1 MNKSRMNS
9 DPFENGNESKS
20 KFLKRTRKALGV
32 SAATAGIL
40 LAPGCADNETNAM
53 PQQTTEI
60 PASAIEVAP
69 PTAFDLEQER
79 AHEAARDVS
88 LHLLD
93 LMEDDRT
100 HTETLDTGVQ
110 GIANKR
116 YVADHYPDISI
127 PEVRALYRDGDL
139 LLLGIDAMHGPED
152 STTFNEAVVVYD
164 LGAETRAELNTKH
177 DALTV
182 KDIRSAVLSGDNHL
196 QELSGM
202 VKYNYDT
209 KDGINSAIFFENHET
224 IDGIKKESILDAV
237 TVTPGTD
244 PELIT
249 SQNNA
254 AINAALA
261 GSANLTIK

>member
-1 MNKSRMNS
+1 MTKSRMNS
-9 DPFENGNESKS
+9 DPFENNNESKS
-20 KFLKRTRKALGV
+20 KLLKRTRKALGI

-60 PASAIEVAP
+60 PASAMEVAP

-116 YVADHYPDISI
+116 YLVDHNADTSI

-139 LLLGIDAMHGPED
+139 LLLGTD
-152 STTFNEAVVVYD
+152 SQEGTTTSNRAVVVYD

-177 DALTV
+177 DTLTV

-202 VKYNYDT
+202 AQYNYDNN
-209 KDGINSAIFFENHET
+209 DGINSGIFFENDET
-224 IDGIKKESILDAV
+224 IDGIEKDGILVSA